1 MEGVTRLKGETTREA
16 IYRWGLETVRVRITS
31 TCTPDPLCLLD
42 VVTKALEEGLKD
54 GDE

>member
-1 MEGVTRLKGETTREA
+1 MDRLKGETTREA
-16 IYRWGLETVRVRITS
+16 VYRTGLETVKLRIQG